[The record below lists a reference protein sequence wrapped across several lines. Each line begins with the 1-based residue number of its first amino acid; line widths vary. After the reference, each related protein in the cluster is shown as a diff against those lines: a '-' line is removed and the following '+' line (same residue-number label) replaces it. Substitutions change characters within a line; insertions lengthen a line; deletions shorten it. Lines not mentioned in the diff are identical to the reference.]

1 MLSDNSF
8 ELPKVKKHYVDVHTH
23 LTHQAFVEDWEAVVE
38 RAREAGLTAIVVNG
52 LEPISNRQVL
62 AMAAKYP
69 VIKPALGI
77 YPLEAINSELVPGQL
92 PFEISQF
99 SVEEELSFI
108 REQALSGRLA
118 AIGECGL
125 DAHWLDDRYSKG
137 QEFAFEHLIETS
149 ILADIPIIVHS
160 RKKEQR
166 CRDILKH
173 HGAKRVNFHCF
184 GGRTRLAKKIAEE
197 DGYWF
202 SIPANAVRSESFRK
216 MLSELPIERILTET
230 DAPFLSKVKGERTE
244 PRDVCHT
251 IALLAELRT
260 WSEEDACLR
269 VWNNYQELFE
279 S

>member
-1 MLSDNSF
+1 MSDKSF
-8 ELPKVKKHYVDVHTH
+8 ELQKDEKPYVDVHTH
-23 LTHQAFVEDWEAVVE
+23 LTHDAFVDDWESVVV
-38 RAREAGLTAIVVNG
+38 RAQEAGLRAIVVNG
-52 LEPISNRQVL
+52 LEPSSNRQIL
-62 AMAAKYP
+62 AMSAKYSL
-69 VIKPALGI
+69 IKPALGI
-77 YPLEAINSELVPGQL
+77 YPLEAINSELTPGQL
-92 PFEISQF
+92 PFEVSHF
-99 SVEEELSFI
+99 SVAEELRFI
-108 REQALSGRLA
+108 REQALAGRLA

-125 DAHWLDDRYSKG
+125 DAHWVDDGYAKG

-149 ILADIPIIVHS
+149 LLADIPIIVHS

-202 SIPANAVRSESFRK
+202 SIPANASRSESFRK
-216 MLSELPIERILTET
+216 MLTELPPERILTET
-230 DAPFLSKVKGERTE
+230 DAPFLSRIKGERTE

-251 IALLAELRT
+251 IALLAELRAWT
-260 WSEEDACLR
+260 AAEASLR
-269 VWNNYQELFE
+269 VWKNYLELFA